1 MSVPLAPSVLSL
13 KPELPAKGAR
23 VAPGSRGHAEMPL
36 KERRLDLSGGD
47 EFSVI
52 CQSPLRTGSGE
63 LRLKQRA
70 EKGVMR

>member
-1 MSVPLAPSVLSL
+1 
-13 KPELPAKGAR
+13 
-23 VAPGSRGHAEMPL
+23 MPL
-36 KERRLDLSGGD
+36 KEGRLDLSGGD

-63 LRLKQRA
+63 LQLKQRA